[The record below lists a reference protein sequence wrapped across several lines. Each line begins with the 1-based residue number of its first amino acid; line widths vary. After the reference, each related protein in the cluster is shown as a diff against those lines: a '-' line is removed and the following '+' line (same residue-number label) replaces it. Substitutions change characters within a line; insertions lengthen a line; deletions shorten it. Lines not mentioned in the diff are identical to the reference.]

1 MRKTI
6 LLVLGVQSARASN
19 ETQTGVTSDL
29 LYSSDLSD
37 HIYSQIMSSDTESM
51 ETSYISNITW
61 CDYGIETSIQI
72 SVKDLCN
79 ETIPKVEFSFEEW
92 DGLNTTSSAGSDTI
106 TR

>member
-37 HIYSQIMSSDTESM
+37 HIYSQIMSSDTESL

-61 CDYGIETSIQI
+61 CDYGIETSI
-72 SVKDLCN
+72 
-79 ETIPKVEFSFEEW
+79 
-92 DGLNTTSSAGSDTI
+92 
-106 TR
+106 